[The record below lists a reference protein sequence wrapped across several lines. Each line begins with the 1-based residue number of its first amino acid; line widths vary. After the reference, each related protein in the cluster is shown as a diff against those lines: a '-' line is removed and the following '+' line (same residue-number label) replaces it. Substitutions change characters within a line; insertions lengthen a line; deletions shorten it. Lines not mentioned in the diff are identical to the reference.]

1 MNKQCI
7 HVEGAPPAVGPY
19 SHAVV
24 ANGFVF
30 ASGQCPFAP
39 DGSGPVRG
47 TIEEETHVAMQNV
60 KTVLEGAGSGLAHVV
75 KTTAYL
81 ADMAMFQRFNAI
93 YKEYFPMDPPAR
105 TCIQAGALPLGV
117 QVEIDVI
124 ALVPGA

>member
-1 MNKQCI
+1 MSKQCI
-7 HVEGAPPAVGPY
+7 NVEGAPPAVGPY
-19 SHAVV
+19 SHAVK

-47 TIEEETHVAMQNV
+47 TIEEETRVAMENV
-60 KTVLEGAGSGLAHVV
+60 KTVLEGAGSGLQHVV

-81 ADMAMFQRFNAI
+81 SDMANFQRFNAV
-93 YKEYFPMDPPAR
+93 YKEYFPLDPPAR
-105 TCIQAGALPLGV
+105 TCIQAGRLPLDV

-124 ALVPGA
+124 ALIPGA